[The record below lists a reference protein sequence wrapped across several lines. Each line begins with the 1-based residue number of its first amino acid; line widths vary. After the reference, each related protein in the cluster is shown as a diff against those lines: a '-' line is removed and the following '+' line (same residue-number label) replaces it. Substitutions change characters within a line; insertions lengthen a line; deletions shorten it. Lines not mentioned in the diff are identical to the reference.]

1 MPRVSWPL
9 QNGRPVIKLT
19 FFAAEGGQEY
29 IRTLLADTGGG
40 RWNSRWDVIL
50 STDDCRLFGLNQV
63 GLIHLEGAYSGDF
76 PLVMARA
83 AIPALQVIC
92 NLISVAIPSAQLR
105 SGTDG
110 LAGFRFLNSFHYG
123 NFGNPEQFG
132 MEPLLA

>member
-9 QNGRPVIKLT
+9 QNGRPVIRLR
-19 FFAAEGGQEY
+19 QEY
-29 IRTLLADTGGG
+29 TRTLLADTGGG

-63 GLIHLEGAYSGDF
+63 GLVHLGGAYSGDF
-76 PLVMARA
+76 PLVMVRA
-83 AIPALQVIC
+83 AIPALQVTC
-92 NLISVAIPSAQLR
+92 NLIAVAIPSAQLR
-105 SGTDG
+105 PGTDG

>member
-9 QNGRPVIKLT
+9 QDDRPVIKLA
-19 FFAAEGGQEY
+19 FFSTEGGREY
-29 IRTLLADTGGG
+29 TRTLLADTGGG

-63 GLIHLEGAYSGDF
+63 GLVHLGGAYSGNF
-76 PLVMARA
+76 PLVMVRA
-83 AIPALQVIC
+83 AIPALQITCKLVA
-92 NLISVAIPSAQLR
+92 VAIPLAQLR
-105 SGTDG
+105 PGTDG

-132 MEPLLA
+132 IESL